1 MRVVFMGTPDFAVP
15 TLDALVA
22 AGHEVVCVVAQPD
35 RKKGRGKKLQSP
47 PTIVRARE
55 LGLRTWQPRAVRSG
69 PFVEWFTTELD
80 ADVAVVV
87 AYGRILIDK
96 LLRAPKLGCINVHA
110 SLLPR
115 YRGAAPIQ
123 WSLIEGETETGVC
136 TMQMDVGLDTGDV
149 LVRRTT
155 PIDPDETGPELWD
168 RLSLLGAE
176 ALVDTLAQL
185 STIVPAPQDHAAHS
199 LEPLLKKADG
209 QIDFEQ
215 SARAVHNRVR
225 GVNPWPCGQAGF
237 RGDTIRIHRTRVVE
251 DEGVR
256 APPGTVLEAGRRL
269 VLACGQGRLEV
280 LVGQLAGKPRRA
292 GRELVN
298 GARITVGEVFTG
310 LGDASVS

>member
-1 MRVVFMGTPDFAVP
+1 MRIVFMGTPDFAVP
-15 TLDALVA
+15 TLDALVE

-35 RKKGRGKKLQSP
+35 RRKGRGKKLQSP
-47 PTIVRARE
+47 PTIVRARA

-69 PFVEWFTTELD
+69 PFVEWFTTEMD

-87 AYGRILIDK
+87 AYGRILIDR
-96 LLRAPKLGCINVHA
+96 LLRAPKRGCINVHA

-136 TMQMDVGLDTGDV
+136 TMQMDAGLDTGDV

-155 PIDPDETGPELWD
+155 PIDPNETGPELWG
-168 RLSLLGAE
+168 RLAQLGAE
-176 ALVDTLAQL
+176 ALIETLTAL
-185 STIVPAPQDHAAHS
+185 DTIVPQPQDHAAHT
-199 LEPLLKKADG
+199 LAPLLKKEDG
-209 QIDFEQ
+209 QLDFKE

-237 RGDTIRIHRTRVVE
+237 RGDTMRIHRTRVVE
-251 DEGVR
+251 AEGQHG
-256 APPGTVLEAGRRL
+256 APGTVLEAGRRL
-269 VLACGQGRLEV
+269 VVACGQGTLEV

-298 GARITVGEVFTG
+298 GARIVAGERFTSCVGG
-310 LGDASVS
+310 PAS